1 MPRNPLSQL
10 ATLGE
15 EAIEKATG
23 SPAAAKAARDSV
35 KRVRDQAVKLKD
47 RVDELQRQVLGL
59 EKLERRLALVEER
72 LEGLE
77 RGKAAQPAKRT
88 AASKRPTI

>member
-23 SPAAAKAARDSV
+23 SPAAAKAARESV
-35 KRVRDQAVKLKD
+35 NRLRDQAVKLKD
-47 RVDELQRQVLGL
+47 RADELQRQVLGL
-59 EKLERRLALVEER
+59 QKLERRLALVEER
-72 LEGLE
+72 LEALE
-77 RGKAAQPAKRT
+77 RDKAERPAKRT
-88 AASKRPTI
+88 AGSKRPTI